1 MIQYPMGVE
10 GVTTRVLEAGTG
22 DDLVVLVHGVGARAD
37 RWARVLGPLAAR
49 GYHVVAVDLPGH
61 GLAQKGPGFDYSVPG
76 YSRFVEGV
84 LDHLGRL
91 ATRTVLVGTS
101 LGGHIC
107 GALTVRRPELVS
119 ALVLVGS
126 TGLRPWGDE
135 RRAATRARLA
145 DASIENVARKLAL
158 VMYDQSHVTDELIRE
173 ESAINSSPGA
183 RESLEAIGAYIA
195 EHLDDELVLD
205 GLAAVAD
212 RVPIQ
217 LVWGR
222 EERSVVLE
230 IGEEAHARIPG
241 SELAVIDRTAHAPF
255 YEQPDEFVDIVDH
268 FLRRRRIG

>member
-1 MIQYPMGVE
+1 MIQYPMGVDD
-10 GVTTRVLEAGTG
+10 VTTRVLEAGSG

-37 RWARVLGPLAAR
+37 RWAHVVDPLAEL
-49 GYHVVAVDLPGH
+49 GYHVVAIDLPGH
-61 GLAQKGPGFDYSVPG
+61 GLAQKGPGFEYSVPG
-76 YSRFVEGV
+76 YARFVEGV
-84 LDHLGRL
+84 LARFGRSER
-91 ATRTVLVGTS
+91 RTVLVGTS

-145 DASIENVARKLAL
+145 DASLDSVARKLSL
-158 VMYDQSHVTDELIRE
+158 VMFDQANVTEEFIRE
-173 ESAINSSPGA
+173 ESAVNSSPGA

-195 EHLDDELVLD
+195 ERLDDELVLD
-205 GLAAVAD
+205 GLAALAD

-217 LVWGR
+217 LIWGR

-230 IGEEAHARIPG
+230 IGEEAHARLPG
-241 SELAVIDRTAHAPF
+241 SELVVLDRTAHAPF
-255 YEQPDEFVDIVDH
+255 HERPAEFVAALHDFIQ
-268 FLRRRRIG
+268 RRRID

>member
-1 MIQYPMGVE
+1 MIQYPMGVDE
-10 GVTTRVLEAGTG
+10 VTTRVLEAGSG
-22 DDLVVLVHGVGARAD
+22 DDLMVLVHGVGARAD
-37 RWARVLGPLAAR
+37 RWARVIEPLADL

-76 YSRFVEGV
+76 YARFVEGV
-84 LDHLGRL
+84 LEQFGR
-91 ATRTVLVGTS
+91 AQRRTVLVGTS

-145 DASIENVARKLAL
+145 DASIDSVARKLSL
-158 VMYDQSHVTDELIRE
+158 VMFDQANVTDDFIRE
-173 ESAINSSPGA
+173 ESAVNSSPGA

-195 EHLDDELVLD
+195 ERLDDELVLD
-205 GLAAVAD
+205 GLVALAD
-212 RVPIQ
+212 RLPIQ
-217 LVWGR
+217 LIWGR

-241 SELAVIDRTAHAPF
+241 SELVVLDRTAHAPF
-255 YEQPDEFVDIVDH
+255 HERPTEFVAALDD
-268 FLRRRRIG
+268 FLRRRRID